1 MRIWSLHPKY
11 LDTKGIVALWRE
23 TLLAKKVLEGKTRGY
38 KNHPQLIR
46 FRNSGFAVDGIN
58 QYLAVVYEDSLKRGY
73 RFDRSKINWNFI
85 PITLTVTDKQLK
97 YEMDHLLKKLKT
109 RDPELYL
116 SFSGETRIEPHPL
129 FSIIKGE
136 IEAWEITSVY

>member
-116 SFSGETRIEPHPL
+116 SFSGETRIEPHPQ
-129 FSIIKGE
+129 FKIIKGE
-136 IEAWEITSVY
+136 IEAWEITSIY